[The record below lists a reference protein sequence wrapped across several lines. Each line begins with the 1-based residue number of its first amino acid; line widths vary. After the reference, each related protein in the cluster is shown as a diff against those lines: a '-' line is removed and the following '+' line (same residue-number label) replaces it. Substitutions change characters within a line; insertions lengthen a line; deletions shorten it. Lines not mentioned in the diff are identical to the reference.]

1 MSIFYLFVGFVLFI
15 YSRAGNVD
23 WLLFSIESHECFL
36 YDKRFFCRHLDTDE
50 NTSCVNGTAWYFP
63 TLQEHNITTDSLLD
77 WFIPFED
84 IERYARYLDSLD
96 TFDDKKNLICNCSLN
111 RIGFG
116 CKYELFS
123 DLFTI
128 EAVVEFQLSRP
139 AERLNEIPA
148 CIVDGI
154 ECNAGALCLEW
165 RQVCDGIVN
174 CDNGADETN
183 CHFLEF
189 HQCSLDEFQCR
200 NRMCIPL
207 EFLFDGL
214 IDCMDASDE
223 QEIFTT
229 LIHLYKCPS
238 KSAWECDEHFCDKNE
253 FSCGDGQCIHWSNL
267 LNHQESCKNYRDIAY
282 RCELIP
288 RMVTMANGICFYG
301 GKIGTS
307 SNISLCAEMLQR
319 LLAGLSRKIAL
330 THLIH
335 NCSEIIQYPE
345 QPILLPVLR
354 TFYNKSLIISFYK
367 NHSLNEQLPKT
378 VPDIACLNGSIMCNG
393 THTRLLEEHCV
404 NYNEIEALALHPFL
418 PITDWF
424 CQVARAQQQRT
435 TSKNITILWQSNTSI
450 AIRSLESF
458 LCRWSTNPMSI
469 SRVNDGQYDCLL
481 HDDEINNKYYTVQS
495 YRYRCS
501 SSTTYQF
508 VSFSQLGNGI
518 EECLDGSDEI
528 SRELEW
534 SFFRCEYEDDY
545 ACWVFRG
552 GINDER
558 IKEVQLLFH
567 RHCDSI
573 WDTMDGLDEQNCSEW
588 VCTHGMYQCKVSG
601 QCISQSHLCD
611 GEFDCNNGEDELNCS
626 KSIPHWS
633 IEDHCDKFTE
643 HFCITPEFIANQTFY
658 RPCID
663 YAKAG
668 DGKIDCVGGRDERNV
683 FSCIDHRM
691 LGDRFLCDKQTKCM
705 AHTFICNGIFDCE
718 DRTDELICFWN
729 HHQCYTGQFPCWQS
743 GKCIQQRCT
752 SNKGCSNNEHLFW
765 CPNSDSLNATY
776 RSSKIR
782 RPSNYDSFCRSY
794 YYSNIVPSSMVSHS
808 VTTRVN
814 FDMNIHGF
822 CNRGFY
828 LIRYDGNR
836 PICFCPP
843 SFYGDRCQFN
853 RRRITIRV
861 RFERQLRSDL
871 PRLLHVLVSL
881 VCNHTVIVDHQI
893 FVDISQE
900 ISSKHDIYLLYSRP
914 KVHGTYSVRFEAY
927 NIKNL
932 LSVWEYLISPLDFL
946 PVFRLTKVFRF
957 ADRSLPWLCSI
968 SYCKNEGT
976 CYVVNQNHSSYVCLC
991 QKGWQGLNC
1000 EKRLDQSKCAPHAL
1014 VRGENLCI
1022 CPYGYLL
1029 PHCFVQN
1036 TICQRSNPCLSNEI
1050 CYPLSVLP
1058 PHRYSCL
1065 CNIWNCNNRSKA
1077 IIVLTK
1083 KVTNDQ
1089 PLLLQLL
1096 KISSDYPRVRQQLLI
1111 PSFTLYPTIQVINT
1125 LDARHKQGAVPEIAL
1140 LYTFHPKTAFVDIM
1154 RSLLYINCSNLVRN
1168 VTIDLDTQA
1177 QRCHPLNEHMH
1188 QYSVKVFHT
1197 FCLQSKFH
1205 PCFYSE
1211 NYMCYCN
1218 VIVNRSEC
1226 ISYQQRNIACT
1237 HCINQGYCAQGDLQN
1252 RSDFACICPKCT
1264 TGTLCQ
1270 FASNRFSI
1278 SLEILVEK
1286 SHWGRLHFIGP
1297 TIFLLI
1303 GLLCNGLCISTFTK
1317 RAAQQSGVGLYL
1329 LINAIISQ
1337 LILILL
1343 FTRVI
1348 YLVLTRNMSI
1358 HLVANTILCKSLPYL
1373 MSSLHFLSQWLM
1385 AFVTVER
1392 AFSVIFIVK
1401 FRSIRTPKFAII
1413 LTTITSVVIFSS
1425 LYGHLV
1431 QHRLVTHPDELIS
1444 WCIREIQL
1452 DQQSFVQY
1460 TSLVHQVIPFIVNLF
1475 SGLIIIFRISHSK
1488 AISQRLSPR
1497 NTLVEEIWKRID
1509 LLLGPIIC
1517 FITQLPQLITLFIDA
1532 CTYEGSIWFV
1542 NITIV
1547 AYYISF
1553 TPQITLFITYLL
1565 PSPTYKK
1572 LLLTQTFVRHI
1583 L

>member
-1 MSIFYLFVGFVLFI
+1 MVL
-15 YSRAGNVD
+15 
-23 WLLFSIESHECFL
+23 H
-36 YDKRFFCRHLDTDE
+36 
-50 NTSCVNGTAWYFP
+50 
-63 TLQEHNITTDSLLD
+63 
-77 WFIPFED
+77 D

-301 GKIGTS
+301 
-307 SNISLCAEMLQR
+307 
-319 LLAGLSRKIAL
+319 
-330 THLIH
+330 
-335 NCSEIIQYPE
+335 
-345 QPILLPVLR
+345 
-354 TFYNKSLIISFYK
+354 
-367 NHSLNEQLPKT
+367 
-378 VPDIACLNGSIMCNG
+378 
-393 THTRLLEEHCV
+393 
-404 NYNEIEALALHPFL
+404 
-418 PITDWF
+418 
-424 CQVARAQQQRT
+424 
-435 TSKNITILWQSNTSI
+435 
-450 AIRSLESF
+450 
-458 LCRWSTNPMSI
+458 
-469 SRVNDGQYDCLL
+469 
-481 HDDEINNKYYTVQS
+481 
-495 YRYRCS
+495 
-501 SSTTYQF
+501 
-508 VSFSQLGNGI
+508 
-518 EECLDGSDEI
+518 
-528 SRELEW
+528 
-534 SFFRCEYEDDY
+534 DDY

-1317 RAAQQSGVGLYL
+1317 RAAQQSGVG
-1329 LINAIISQ
+1329 
-1337 LILILL
+1337 
-1343 FTRVI
+1343 
-1348 YLVLTRNMSI
+1348 
-1358 HLVANTILCKSLPYL
+1358 
-1373 MSSLHFLSQWLM
+1373 
-1385 AFVTVER
+1385 
-1392 AFSVIFIVK
+1392 
-1401 FRSIRTPKFAII
+1401 
-1413 LTTITSVVIFSS
+1413 
-1425 LYGHLV
+1425 
-1431 QHRLVTHPDELIS
+1431 
-1444 WCIREIQL
+1444 
-1452 DQQSFVQY
+1452 
-1460 TSLVHQVIPFIVNLF
+1460 
-1475 SGLIIIFRISHSK
+1475 
-1488 AISQRLSPR
+1488 
-1497 NTLVEEIWKRID
+1497 
-1509 LLLGPIIC
+1509 
-1517 FITQLPQLITLFIDA
+1517 
-1532 CTYEGSIWFV
+1532 
-1542 NITIV
+1542 
-1547 AYYISF
+1547 
-1553 TPQITLFITYLL
+1553 
-1565 PSPTYKK
+1565 
-1572 LLLTQTFVRHI
+1572 
-1583 L
+1583 